1 VSLAMFGRR
10 GAYVVTGFT
19 HIMLCLVGLFGLDQ
33 SGIILTYNLFC
44 VIWQRS
50 LETPLRNE
58 VEELDYGRGLFGIST
73 AILVSLSLTPMLE

>member
-1 VSLAMFGRR
+1 
-10 GAYVVTGFT
+10 
-19 HIMLCLVGLFGLDQ
+19 MLCLVGLFGLDQ

-44 VIWQRS
+44 VIWQRT

-58 VEELDYGRGLFGIST
+58 VEELDFGRGLFGIST